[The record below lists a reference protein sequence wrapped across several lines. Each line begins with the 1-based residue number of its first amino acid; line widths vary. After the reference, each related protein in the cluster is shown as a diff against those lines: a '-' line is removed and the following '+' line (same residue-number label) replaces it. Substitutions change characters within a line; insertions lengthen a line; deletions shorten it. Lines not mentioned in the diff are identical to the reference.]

1 MPAIKFFKE
10 KGVFEVRVANTHP
23 TFTNQNP
30 SDCASLQK
38 FQKIQKDPFPCLIC
52 GILDR
57 RKGESQMDNISIIL
71 MLAGFVLSF
80 CCAINAIRGKP
91 NKKTWYWMIAAYIG
105 FGVCYAASQR
115 DARNIGIAFMLI
127 CFCYIVKVVWG
138 FLKAAIKH
146 EKYHCKK
153 DLLVLI
159 AVFVLFIVGMM
170 LPYDKAAAAQRAAES
185 EAREIEKAASSAAAA
200 SSKAEAERQ
209 KQAESEAAASR
220 DVESKRLKEEAESK
234 AASDSKKAEDERN
247 AAIKAESERLAAE
260 VANSKKEEPTSK
272 EQSASEKAKEEK
284 RNAAIR
290 AESEK
295 QSASSKSSS
304 KPKKSS
310 SSSSEQAV
318 TDIDFN
324 AVYKEYK
331 SNEVRAE
338 ETYGNKRYRVTG
350 TVNGLTDSGLANLF
364 GGATVTLVRQV
375 GNTTVYFFAS
385 FSKDQK
391 DAIMKINTGDEI
403 TFVGEYSKMSFY
415 SCELESYTRDGKT
428 VKIY

>member
-1 MPAIKFFKE
+1 
-10 KGVFEVRVANTHP
+10 
-23 TFTNQNP
+23 
-30 SDCASLQK
+30 
-38 FQKIQKDPFPCLIC
+38 
-52 GILDR
+52 
-57 RKGESQMDNISIIL
+57 MDNLGVVL

-80 CCAINAIRGKP
+80 CCAVNAIRGKP
-91 NKKTWYWMIAAYIG
+91 SKKIWYSMIAAYIS
-105 FGVCYAASQR
+105 FGICYAISER

-220 DVESKRLKEEAESK
+220 DAESKRLAEEAASK
-234 AASDSKKAEDERN
+234 AAADSKKAEEERN

-260 VANSKKEEPTSK
+260 VASSKKEEPASK
-272 EQSASEKAKEEK
+272 EQSASEKAKEEE

-295 QSASSKSSS
+295 RAASNKSAS

-310 SSSSEQAV
+310 SSSSAKSV
-318 TDIDFN
+318 TTLDFD

-338 ETYGNKRYRVTG
+338 ETYGDKRYRVTG

-364 GGATVTLVRQV
+364 GGTTVTLVRQV
-375 GNTTVYFFAS
+375 RNTTVYFFAS
-385 FSKDQK
+385 FPKDQK

-415 SCELESYTRDGKT
+415 SCELESYTRSGKT
-428 VKIY
+428 TTVK

>member
-1 MPAIKFFKE
+1 
-10 KGVFEVRVANTHP
+10 
-23 TFTNQNP
+23 
-30 SDCASLQK
+30 
-38 FQKIQKDPFPCLIC
+38 
-52 GILDR
+52 
-57 RKGESQMDNISIIL
+57 MDNISIIL

-127 CFCYIVKVVWG
+127 CFCYIVKVVCG

-209 KQAESEAAASR
+209 KQAESEAAASK
-220 DVESKRLKEEAESK
+220 DAESKRLKEEAENK
-234 AASDSKKAEDERN
+234 AASDSKKAEDE
-247 AAIKAESERLAAE
+247 
-260 VANSKKEEPTSK
+260 
-272 EQSASEKAKEEK
+272 

-310 SSSSEQAV
+310 SSASEQAV
-318 TDIDFN
+318 TAIDFN

-338 ETYGNKRYRVTG
+338 ETYGDKRYRVTG

-364 GGATVTLVRQV
+364 GGTTVTLVRQV

>member
-1 MPAIKFFKE
+1 
-10 KGVFEVRVANTHP
+10 
-23 TFTNQNP
+23 
-30 SDCASLQK
+30 
-38 FQKIQKDPFPCLIC
+38 
-52 GILDR
+52 
-57 RKGESQMDNISIIL
+57 MDNLGIVL

-91 NKKTWYWMIAAYIG
+91 NKKIWYGMIAAYIG
-105 FGVCYAASQR
+105 FGICYAISER

-170 LPYDKAAAAQRAAES
+170 LPYDKTAAAQRAAES

-200 SSKAEAERQ
+200 SSKAEVERQ

-220 DVESKRLKEEAESK
+220 DAESKRLAEEAASQ
-234 AASDSKKAEDERN
+234 AAADSKKAEEERN
-247 AAIKAESERLAAE
+247 VAIKAESERLAAE
-260 VANSKKEEPTSK
+260 AAASSQKEESASK
-272 EQSASEKAKEEK
+272 GQSASEKAKEEE

-295 QSASSKSSS
+295 RAASSKSAS

-310 SSSSEQAV
+310 SSSSAKSV
-318 TDIDFN
+318 TTLDFD

-338 ETYGNKRYRVTG
+338 ETYGDKRYRVTG
-350 TVNGLTDSGLANLF
+350 TVNGLTDSGLGNLF
-364 GGATVTLVRQV
+364 GSTTVTLVRQV

-385 FSKDQK
+385 FPKDQK

-415 SCELESYTRDGKT
+415 SCELESYTRSGKT
-428 VKIY
+428 TTVK

>member
-1 MPAIKFFKE
+1 
-10 KGVFEVRVANTHP
+10 
-23 TFTNQNP
+23 
-30 SDCASLQK
+30 
-38 FQKIQKDPFPCLIC
+38 
-52 GILDR
+52 
-57 RKGESQMDNISIIL
+57 MDNISIIF

-105 FGVCYAASQR
+105 FGVCYAASQK

-138 FLKAAIKH
+138 FLKAALKH

-153 DLLVLI
+153 DLFVLI

-185 EAREIEKAASSAAAA
+185 EAREMEKAASLAAAA

-220 DVESKRLKEEAESK
+220 DAESKRLKEEAESK
-234 AASDSKKAEDERN
+234 AASDSKKAE
-247 AAIKAESERLAAE
+247 
-260 VANSKKEEPTSK
+260 EE
-272 EQSASEKAKEEK
+272 

-295 QSASSKSSS
+295 RAASNKSAS

-310 SSSSEQAV
+310 SSASEQAV
-318 TDIDFN
+318 TAIDFN

>member
-1 MPAIKFFKE
+1 
-10 KGVFEVRVANTHP
+10 
-23 TFTNQNP
+23 
-30 SDCASLQK
+30 
-38 FQKIQKDPFPCLIC
+38 
-52 GILDR
+52 
-57 RKGESQMDNISIIL
+57 MDNISIIL

-105 FGVCYAASQR
+105 FGVCYAASQK

-127 CFCYIVKVVWG
+127 CFCYIVKAVWG

-200 SSKAEAERQ
+200 SSKAEAKRQ
-209 KQAESEAAASR
+209 RQAESEAAASR
-220 DVESKRLKEEAESK
+220 DAESKRLKEEAESK
-234 AASDSKKAEDERN
+234 AASDSKKAE
-247 AAIKAESERLAAE
+247 
-260 VANSKKEEPTSK
+260 EE
-272 EQSASEKAKEEK
+272 

-295 QSASSKSSS
+295 QAASSKSSS

-310 SSSSEQAV
+310 SSASEQAV
-318 TDIDFN
+318 TTIDFN

-338 ETYGNKRYRVTG
+338 ETYGDKRYRVTG
-350 TVNGLTDSGLANLF
+350 TVNALTDGGLANLF
-364 GGATVTLVRQV
+364 GGTTVTLVRQV

-385 FSKDQK
+385 FPKDQK

-428 VKIY
+428 VKVY

>member
-1 MPAIKFFKE
+1 
-10 KGVFEVRVANTHP
+10 
-23 TFTNQNP
+23 
-30 SDCASLQK
+30 
-38 FQKIQKDPFPCLIC
+38 
-52 GILDR
+52 
-57 RKGESQMDNISIIL
+57 MDNLGIVL

-80 CCAINAIRGKP
+80 CCAVNAIRGKP
-91 NKKTWYWMIAAYIG
+91 SKKIWYSMIAAYIS
-105 FGVCYAASQR
+105 FGICYAISER

-200 SSKAEAERQ
+200 SSKAEEERQ

-220 DVESKRLKEEAESK
+220 DAESKRLAEEA
-234 AASDSKKAEDERN
+234 AADSKKAEEERN

-260 VANSKKEEPTSK
+260 VASSKKEEPASK
-272 EQSASEKAKEEK
+272 EQSASEKAKEEE

-295 QSASSKSSS
+295 RAASNKSAS
-304 KPKKSS
+304 KPQKSS
-310 SSSSEQAV
+310 SSSSAKSV
-318 TDIDFN
+318 TTLDFD
-324 AVYKEYK
+324 AVYKEYN

-338 ETYGNKRYRVTG
+338 ETYGDKRYRVTG
-350 TVNGLTDSGLANLF
+350 TVNGLTDSGLGNLF
-364 GGATVTLVRQV
+364 GSTTVTLVRQV

-385 FSKDQK
+385 FPKDQK

-415 SCELESYTRDGKT
+415 SCELESYTRSGKT
-428 VKIY
+428 TTVK

>member
-1 MPAIKFFKE
+1 MPAHSEANK
-10 KGVFEVRVANTHP
+10 KGVPFANTHP
-23 TFTNQNP
+23 TFTKRNP
-30 SDCASLQK
+30 SDCASLQI
-38 FQKIQKDPFPCLIC
+38 FRKIQKDPERGLRC

-185 EAREIEKAASSAAAA
+185 EVREIEKAASSAAAA

-209 KQAESEAAASR
+209 KQAESEAA
-220 DVESKRLKEEAESK
+220 
-234 AASDSKKAEDERN
+234 SDSKKAEDERN

-260 VANSKKEEPTSK
+260 MANSKKEEPASN
-272 EQSASEKAKEEK
+272 EQSASEKAKEEE

-295 QSASSKSSS
+295 IATSSKAAAEKKTSSASTSTVELSEDEYKVKCAEVDYKDLCRYPERYSHKKIKVKAKIQQVMDASLFNSS
-304 KPKKSS
+304 KTYRVQTDTSGYGWYLDD
-310 SSSSEQAV
+310 EYFV
-318 TDIDFN
+318 TDKRTSGSVKLLEDDVIVIYGEFSGMEKVTRALTWTTDEVPGIQMKY
-324 AVYKEYK
+324 AELVKE
-331 SNEVRAE
+331 
-338 ETYGNKRYRVTG
+338 
-350 TVNGLTDSGLANLF
+350 
-364 GGATVTLVRQV
+364 
-375 GNTTVYFFAS
+375 
-385 FSKDQK
+385 
-391 DAIMKINTGDEI
+391 
-403 TFVGEYSKMSFY
+403 
-415 SCELESYTRDGKT
+415 
-428 VKIY
+428 

>member
-1 MPAIKFFKE
+1 
-10 KGVFEVRVANTHP
+10 
-23 TFTNQNP
+23 
-30 SDCASLQK
+30 
-38 FQKIQKDPFPCLIC
+38 
-52 GILDR
+52 
-57 RKGESQMDNISIIL
+57 MDNISIIL

-200 SSKAEAERQ
+200 SSKAEEERQ
-209 KQAESEAAASR
+209 KQAESEAAASK
-220 DVESKRLKEEAESK
+220 DAESKRLKEEAESK
-234 AASDSKKAEDERN
+234 AASDSKKAE
-247 AAIKAESERLAAE
+247 
-260 VANSKKEEPTSK
+260 EE
-272 EQSASEKAKEEK
+272 

-295 QSASSKSSS
+295 QAASSKSSS

-310 SSSSEQAV
+310 PSASEQAV

>member
-1 MPAIKFFKE
+1 
-10 KGVFEVRVANTHP
+10 
-23 TFTNQNP
+23 
-30 SDCASLQK
+30 
-38 FQKIQKDPFPCLIC
+38 
-52 GILDR
+52 
-57 RKGESQMDNISIIL
+57 

-91 NKKTWYWMIAAYIG
+91 NKKTWYWMTAAYIG

-138 FLKAAIKH
+138 FLKGAIKH

-170 LPYDKAAAAQRAAES
+170 LPYDKTAAAQRAAES

-220 DVESKRLKEEAESK
+220 DAESKRLKEEAESK
-234 AASDSKKAEDERN
+234 AASDSKKAE
-247 AAIKAESERLAAE
+247 
-260 VANSKKEEPTSK
+260 EE
-272 EQSASEKAKEEK
+272 

-310 SSSSEQAV
+310 SSASEQAV
-318 TDIDFN
+318 TAIDFN

-350 TVNGLTDSGLANLF
+350 TVNGLTDSGLGNLF
-364 GGATVTLVRQV
+364 GGTTVTLVRQV

>member
-1 MPAIKFFKE
+1 
-10 KGVFEVRVANTHP
+10 
-23 TFTNQNP
+23 
-30 SDCASLQK
+30 
-38 FQKIQKDPFPCLIC
+38 
-52 GILDR
+52 
-57 RKGESQMDNISIIL
+57 MDNISIIL
-71 MLAGFVLSF
+71 MLTGFVLSF

-146 EKYHCKK
+146 EKYHYKK

-159 AVFVLFIVGMM
+159 AVFALFIVGMM
-170 LPYDKAAAAQRAAES
+170 LPYDKTAAAQRAAES
-185 EAREIEKAASSAAAA
+185 EAREIEKAASSAAA
-200 SSKAEAERQ
+200 
-209 KQAESEAAASR
+209 
-220 DVESKRLKEEAESK
+220 
-234 AASDSKKAEDERN
+234 DSKKAEEERN

-260 VANSKKEEPTSK
+260 VASSKKEEPASK
-272 EQSASEKAKEEK
+272 KQSASEKSKEEE

-295 QSASSKSSS
+295 QSASRKSSS

-310 SSSSEQAV
+310 SSASEQDV
-318 TDIDFN
+318 TTIDFN

-364 GGATVTLVRQV
+364 GGTTVTLVRQV

>member
-1 MPAIKFFKE
+1 
-10 KGVFEVRVANTHP
+10 
-23 TFTNQNP
+23 
-30 SDCASLQK
+30 
-38 FQKIQKDPFPCLIC
+38 
-52 GILDR
+52 
-57 RKGESQMDNISIIL
+57 MDNISIIL

-91 NKKTWYWMIAAYIG
+91 NKKTWYWMIAAYTG

-220 DVESKRLKEEAESK
+220 DAESKRLKEEAEIK
-234 AASDSKKAEDERN
+234 AASDSKKAE
-247 AAIKAESERLAAE
+247 
-260 VANSKKEEPTSK
+260 EE
-272 EQSASEKAKEEK
+272 

-318 TDIDFN
+318 TAIDFN

-350 TVNGLTDSGLANLF
+350 TVNGLTDSGLANIF
-364 GGATVTLVRQV
+364 GGTTVTLVRQV

-428 VKIY
+428 VKIH

>member
-1 MPAIKFFKE
+1 
-10 KGVFEVRVANTHP
+10 
-23 TFTNQNP
+23 
-30 SDCASLQK
+30 
-38 FQKIQKDPFPCLIC
+38 
-52 GILDR
+52 
-57 RKGESQMDNISIIL
+57 MDNISVIL

-115 DARNIGIAFMLI
+115 DARNIGISFMLI
-127 CFCYIVKVVWG
+127 CFCYIVKVIWG

-185 EAREIEKAASSAAAA
+185 EAREIERAASSAAAA
-200 SSKAEAERQ
+200 SSKAEVERQ

-220 DVESKRLKEEAESK
+220 DAESKRLAEEAESK
-234 AASDSKKAEDERN
+234 AASDSKKAE
-247 AAIKAESERLAAE
+247 
-260 VANSKKEEPTSK
+260 EE
-272 EQSASEKAKEEK
+272 

-295 QSASSKSSS
+295 QAASSKSSS

-310 SSSSEQAV
+310 SSTSEQAV
-318 TDIDFN
+318 TTIDFN

-338 ETYGNKRYRVTG
+338 ETYGDKRYRVTG
-350 TVNGLTDSGLANLF
+350 TVNALTDSGLANLF
-364 GGATVTLVRQV
+364 GGTTVTLVRQV